1 MAFGTFSLTA
11 LASLFKK
18 PATTTW
24 PATPY
29 VPIPGTRGSLQF
41 KAETCNYC
49 TLCALKCPTGAI
61 QVDRVKKAWTL
72 DRFKCI
78 VCAACV
84 DACVKKALAC
94 DPSFSPPS
102 DGHVIEVYRVAEGAE
117 SCAQADGE
125 GSQTS

>member
-11 LASLFKK
+11 LTSLFKK

-29 VPIPGTRGSLQF
+29 VPVEGARGSLRF
-41 KAETCNYC
+41 SADTCTYC
-49 TLCALKCPTGAI
+49 SLCALKCPTGAI
-61 QVDRVKKAWTL
+61 TVDRVKKAWVL

-84 DACVKKALAC
+84 DACQKGALVT
-94 DPSFSPPS
+94 DPDFAAPS
-102 DGHVIEVYRVAEGAE
+102 QQHIVELHRVEESAE
-117 SCAQADGE
+117 SCPHTEEE
-125 GSQTS
+125 GA

>member
-11 LASLFKK
+11 LTSLFKK

-29 VPIPGTRGSLQF
+29 VPVEGARGSLRF
-41 KAETCNYC
+41 STETCTYC
-49 TLCALKCPTGAI
+49 SLCALKCPTGAI
-61 QVDRVKKAWTL
+61 SVDRVKKAWVL

-84 DACVKKALAC
+84 DACQKCALVT
-94 DPSFSPPS
+94 DPNFAAPS
-102 DGHVIEVYRVAEGAE
+102 QEHVVELYRVEESVDSCPHADEEGA
-117 SCAQADGE
+117 
-125 GSQTS
+125 

>member
-11 LASLFKK
+11 FTSLFKK

-29 VPIPGTRGSLQF
+29 VPVEGARGSLQF
-41 KAETCNYC
+41 ASETCNYC

-61 QVDRVKKAWTL
+61 QVDRVKKAWVL

-84 DACVKKALAC
+84 DACVKNALRC
-94 DPSFSPPS
+94 DPDFSPPS
-102 DGHVIEVYRVAEGAE
+102 SLHEIEVYRVTETGDACAHDGAE
-117 SCAQADGE
+117 A
-125 GSQTS
+125 